1 MIRIVLENI
10 LLFLLPTVVYV
21 AYVAMRRRDKPNN
34 SPQQILDDAPLF
46 WLLAAG
52 AIVMLTVLAFFSTE
66 TGGRPGQG
74 YEPPVY
80 RDGKIVPG
88 RKE

>member
-1 MIRIVLENI
+1 MIRIVIENI
-10 LLFLLPTVVYV
+10 LLFLLPTALYV
-21 AYVAMRRRDKPNN
+21 IFVMVKQRGEKRR
-34 SPQQILDDAPLF
+34 SAQEILDEAPLF
-46 WLLAAG
+46 WLVGAG
-52 AIVMLTVLAFFSTE
+52 AVLMIVGLAYFATY
-66 TGGRPGQG
+66 TDGKPGQG